1 LASLNSLPLNTRKK
15 IGILGG
21 TFDPP
26 HLGHLKLAS
35 HFAKH
40 LNLDNLL
47 LIPSGEPWQKG
58 LGITP
63 AEIRLQLTEAAGI
76 DLARALLYLKVPTQ
90 VGIDRIEIDRAGPSY
105 MLDTAKVLRERF
117 GSEASLIC
125 LMGADSL
132 VNLPSWHAWQD
143 LMGYLNFAVA
153 SRPNYDLGV
162 KITPAVK
169 QLLDKHQTSEPSAI
183 ENCASGL
190 IYLDETL
197 SVDLSSTDLRN
208 HLKAPAR
215 RSIQSEQI
223 PSHTLEI
230 ITKLGLY
237 QQSS

>member
-1 LASLNSLPLNTRKK
+1 MASLNFLPLNTRKK

-40 LNLDNLL
+40 LNLDTLL

-58 LGITP
+58 SGITP

-76 DLARALLYLKVPTQ
+76 DLARALLYLKIPTQ

-105 MLDTAKVLRERF
+105 MLDTAKALRDRF

-169 QLLDKHQTSEPSAI
+169 QLLDKHQTSESSAL

-208 HLKAPAR
+208 RLKAPAR
-215 RSIQSEQI
+215 CSIESEQI

-237 QQSS
+237 Q